1 MRLEQLIYFVAV
13 ADHGSIRKAA
23 EALYVSQPNL
33 SRAIMNL
40 EEEVQAK
47 LLLRDNHGV
56 TMTKVGE
63 SLYYYAKSITGHVDA
78 ITKLKDTAQ
87 SELIGYLKVAVACL
101 FLRDDMMLQYVHHV
115 LSDKKIINLTETNV
129 EGVLNSVRS
138 LESEIGIVIINNL
151 QLQAFKKIIELHE
164 LECECLGESPLY
176 AHVNQNSPLASKHSL
191 LIEDLLPYDFL
202 RIPQD
207 FFTRMNELGNYD
219 GHSLSEFKKVLYMN
233 HYHSMINMIN
243 HTDAFMFGNKWQCE
257 ELLKC
262 RIASIPVRNVDITY
276 QFFIVKR
283 KKEILSSEAQFF
295 VDMIYKNYEYV

>member
-1 MRLEQLIYFVAV
+1 MRLEQLVYFVAV

-63 SLYYYAKSITGHVDA
+63 SFYYYAKSITGHMDA
-78 ITKLKDTAQ
+78 IQKLKDTAQ

-115 LSDKKIINLTETNV
+115 TSDKKIINLLETNV
-129 EGVLNSVRS
+129 EGVLNSIRS

-151 QLQAFKKIIELHE
+151 QLAAFKKIIDLHE
-164 LECECLGESPLY
+164 LEIECLGESPLY
-176 AHVNQNSPLASKHSL
+176 AHVNQAGPLADK
-191 LIEDLLPYDFL
+191 EVVTMEELLPHDFL

-207 FFTRMNELGNYD
+207 FFTRMNELGNYA
-219 GHSLSEFKKVLYMN
+219 GHTLSEFKKVLYMN
-233 HYHSMINMIN
+233 NYHSMINMIN

-257 ELLKC
+257 ELTKC
-262 RIASIPVRNVDITY
+262 RIASLPVKGVDITF

-295 VDMIYKNYEYV
+295 VDMIYKNYKNV